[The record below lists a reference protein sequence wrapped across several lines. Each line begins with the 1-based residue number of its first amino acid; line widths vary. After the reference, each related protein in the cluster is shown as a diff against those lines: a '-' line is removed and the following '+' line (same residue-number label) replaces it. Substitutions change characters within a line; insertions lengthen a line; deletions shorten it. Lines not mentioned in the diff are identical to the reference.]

1 MNMTPKSMSDNES
14 SGDGDNIVLRLNSNT
29 NERNLNALGQAN
41 NYIKFKLDDVPDTCI
56 LII

>member
-1 MNMTPKSMSDNES
+1 MTPKSMSDNES